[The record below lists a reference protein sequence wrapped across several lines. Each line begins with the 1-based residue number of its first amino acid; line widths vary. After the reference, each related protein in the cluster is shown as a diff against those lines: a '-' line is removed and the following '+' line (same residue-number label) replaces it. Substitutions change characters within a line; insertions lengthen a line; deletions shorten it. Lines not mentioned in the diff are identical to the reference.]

1 MNTNNPIKQNFS
13 QFFLALLIMVAL
25 LSIAYYTGLYFI
37 TIFGVLA
44 LLFSLLYFNQNQNKN
59 R

>member
-1 MNTNNPIKQNFS
+1 
-13 QFFLALLIMVAL
+13 MVAL